1 LARWYAVLQPTT
13 PPPMTTTRALDGGA
27 VITW

>member
-13 PPPMTTTRALDGGA
+13 PPPTTTTRALDGGA